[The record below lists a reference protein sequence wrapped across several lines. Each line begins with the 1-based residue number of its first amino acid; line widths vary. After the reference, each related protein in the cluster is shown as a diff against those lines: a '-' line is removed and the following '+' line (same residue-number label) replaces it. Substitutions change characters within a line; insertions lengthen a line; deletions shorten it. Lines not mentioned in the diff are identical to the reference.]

1 MVDEKIRSTYHLDE
15 NNVIVPEDL
24 AYLRTADVY
33 QTVVDDG
40 VAGYSDTLLSIVANF
55 KNSGRPEGFNAQ
67 SMIGKS
73 KRGEVAL
80 RLFAVV
86 NNDTQ
91 VIEKAGFKCRGCLAM
106 TACASVICTMIEGK
120 TLEQALTI
128 TKEDVRAAVD
138 GVPFDKAHT
147 LVFAIEG
154 VRALVGDW
162 MVRQG
167 ASLADLDRDLPC
179 NNTSI
184 DCLQCEHCSLRD
196 TRIDLLVEQ
205 AQAAGKIGGGK

>member
-1 MVDEKIRSTYHLDE
+1 MGTYYKDE
-15 NNVIVPEDL
+15 NNVIVPQDL

-33 QTVVDDG
+33 QTTVNDG

-67 SMIGKS
+67 SMVGKS
-73 KRGEVAL
+73 KRGDVAL
-80 RLFAVV
+80 RLFAVI
-86 NNDTQ
+86 NPETD
-91 VIEKAGFKCRGCLAM
+91 VIERAGFKSRGCLAM

-120 TLEQALTI
+120 TLTEALTI
-128 TKEDVRAAVD
+128 TKEDVREAVD

-154 VRALVGDW
+154 VRGLVGDW
-162 MVRQG
+162 LVRCG
-167 ASLADLDRDLPC
+167 ATLADLDRDLPC
-179 NNTSI
+179 DQCSV

-196 TRIDLLVEQ
+196 TRIDLLVAQ
-205 AQAAGKIGGGK
+205 AQAAGKIGGDN